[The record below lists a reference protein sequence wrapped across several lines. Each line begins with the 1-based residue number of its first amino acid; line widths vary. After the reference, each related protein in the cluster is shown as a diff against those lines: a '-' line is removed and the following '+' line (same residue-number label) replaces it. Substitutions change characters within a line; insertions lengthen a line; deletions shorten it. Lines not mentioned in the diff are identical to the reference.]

1 MIRRSAILGFA
12 ALTILTAFAS
22 NSYAASAN
30 GGNGAYSLAAKKKPK
45 PTPGCCEK
53 NGWKEPCIICT
64 R

>member
-1 MIRRSAILGFA
+1 MIRRSAILGFS
-12 ALTILTAFAS
+12 ALTILTAFAC

-30 GGNGAYSLAAKKKPK
+30 GGYSAYTMAAKKKPK

-53 NGWKEPCIICT
+53 KMEDGCIICT